1 MMSALPQA
9 IGHRAARTP
18 SPKSAEM
25 IAWGAPN
32 TTCADGGN
40 TPLEKPAGGNRGP
53 HQCFVKLNLMVS
65 AECDPT
71 SASHAFGVLVNSLW
85 SFPVLNTLVKVNA
98 DVNTDGHQSSK
109 TSGRAH
115 APNGPDPL
123 RQLFA
128 CPWNSSSGGPATVS
142 DVEPDRLP

>member
-1 MMSALPQA
+1 MRLVLEVRFDEDYYYVQA
-9 IGHRAARTP
+9 ITKWRASLLVKSFIRLDIGHEST
-18 SPKSAEM
+18 
-25 IAWGAPN
+25 GV
-32 TTCADGGN
+32 
-40 TPLEKPAGGNRGP
+40 NRRP

-65 AECDPT
+65 AGCEPT
-71 SASHAFGVLVNSLW
+71 SGSHAFGVLVNSLW

-98 DVNTDGHQSSK
+98 DVNTDGHQGSK